1 MLSNFHTHTVM
12 CDGKSTPEE
21 VVRSAIEKGFDAI
34 GFSGH
39 GFTDF
44 DATFCLKDTDAYIR
58 KLVDLREQYKK
69 DIEVYIGVE
78 EDILRLVDRS
88 KFDYIIG
95 SSHYFY
101 INGQYYS
108 IDADPE
114 SFQKCLEAFDWD
126 GIALAD
132 TYYRSFCD
140 YIYSRKPDIMGHFDL
155 ITKFDE
161 LGKSLFL
168 QNPAYNKL
176 AEGYV
181 AEAAE
186 SGCIF
191 EVNTGAISR
200 GVRTTPYP
208 SENLLRTLKKCGA
221 RLILSSD
228 SHAASTLDF
237 YFDET
242 KAYLRDMGFRELYTF
257 HNGEFIPYEI

>member
-44 DATFCLKDTDAYIR
+44 DATYCMKDTDDYIR
-58 KLVDLREQYKK
+58 QLMILREQYKK

-78 EDILRLVDRS
+78 EDAGHLVDRS
-88 KFDYIIG
+88 KFDYILG

-101 INGQYYS
+101 VNGQYYS
-108 IDADPE
+108 IDHSPE
-114 SFQKCLEAFDWD
+114 TFQKCLEVFDYD
-126 GIALAD
+126 VLVMAENYYSRFCSYILA
-132 TYYRSFCD
+132 
-140 YIYSRKPDIMGHFDL
+140 RKPDIVGHFDL

-161 LGKSLFL
+161 LGESRVL

-181 AEAAE
+181 AEAAK
-186 SGCIF
+186 SGSIF
-191 EVNTGAISR
+191 EVNTGAICR
-200 GVRTTPYP
+200 GMRTTVYP
-208 SENLLRTLKKCGA
+208 SENLLYVLKKCGA

-237 YFDET
+237 YFDEA
-242 KAYLRDMGFRELYTF
+242 KAYLRDMGFRELYTLR
-257 HNGEFIPYEI
+257 NGEFVPYAI